1 MRVRRPAPQTYR
13 IQLFWP
19 DCGHSIEVESPTPAG
34 EIRCPEAE
42 CKDHDHGLIANCP
55 MCNDGVDKDVVF
67 SNV

>member
-1 MRVRRPAPQTYR
+1 
-13 IQLFWP
+13 LFWP